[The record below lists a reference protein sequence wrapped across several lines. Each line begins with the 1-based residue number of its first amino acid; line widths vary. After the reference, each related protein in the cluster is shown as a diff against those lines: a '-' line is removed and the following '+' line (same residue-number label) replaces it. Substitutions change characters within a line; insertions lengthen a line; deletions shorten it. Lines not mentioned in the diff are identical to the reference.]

1 VIALAS
7 LGSVALMLIWT
18 RGFWDFWTG
27 DQASRMTSPS
37 WAAVFAGCYAP
48 LNLWGPALLM

>member
-1 VIALAS
+1 
-7 LGSVALMLIWT
+7 
-18 RGFWDFWTG
+18 
-27 DQASRMTSPS
+27 MTSPS